1 MRLLANVLLNFKEI
15 LEVTVVIPG
24 LSKSTRFKGDQV
36 SKAGFIFAWG
46 EIGEALLLINTYLC
60 TLCFTQY
67 KYLLFVTTFCVFLA
81 NVSSDL
87 FYRMK
92 GDDSRA
98 KFLFCLALPFI

>member
-1 MRLLANVLLNFKEI
+1 MLNFKEI

-36 SKAGFIFAWG
+36 SKGFIFAWG